1 MVFLRFLFPMSFQK
15 PIQKLGMDVCEVWQL
30 KFWRK
35 IQKWKICSK
44 MTFCMNVSRFMNLA
58 AIFSLDLESQY
69 KDFEAL
75 YSVWQGVQ
83 KYRFAKSQEKPH
95 KTVNFQVQCGTWW
108 TCHSNPPFH
117 IQPPY
122 GLKYHTSQSVKLISD
137 LGVFVKHL
145 NVHRKQWRKQ
155 LLEKLRSL
163 ATRKSEELN
172 ESMNWNWKSAIYF
185 AWNLS
190 PIKNR
195 AFIYH
200 TVYHPGSLAA
210 KSNIQWG

>member
-1 MVFLRFLFPMSFQK
+1 MLLLCIADIIGIYKDFLNKKGKR
-15 PIQKLGMDVCEVWQL
+15 
-30 KFWRK
+30 
-35 IQKWKICSK
+35 
-44 MTFCMNVSRFMNLA
+44 N
-58 AIFSLDLESQY
+58 

-75 YSVWQGVQ
+75 YYVWQGVQ

-108 TCHSNPPFH
+108 TCRSNPPFH
-117 IQPPY
+117 IQPTY

-145 NVHRKQWRKQ
+145 NIHRKQWRKQ
-155 LLEKLRSL
+155 LLEKRRSL